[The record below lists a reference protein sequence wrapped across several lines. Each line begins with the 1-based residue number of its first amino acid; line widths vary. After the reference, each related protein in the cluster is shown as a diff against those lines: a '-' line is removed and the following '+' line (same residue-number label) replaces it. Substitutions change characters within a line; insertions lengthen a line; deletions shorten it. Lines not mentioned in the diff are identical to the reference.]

1 MRGDITEQFVLFI
14 INIGVDKMK
23 PTYYGYNP
31 KGAAKYRKDKGIDE
45 SGLGTDGLEGFKSA
59 AKEIAKKGDNAE
71 KKRQSAMVMEADLND
86 QSKGAEDYINKKYG
100 KEDNQWYPSDFS
112 DYKDFENAVLDVM
125 SESEISSKYPNNVWE
140 RAAKRYTKLIYDTEQ
155 ATSPFK
161 KLSKATKSGVKKK

>member
-31 KGAAKYRKDKGIDE
+31 KGAAKYAKDKG
-45 SGLGTDGLEGFKSA
+45 LGDT
-59 AKEIAKKGDNAE
+59 AE

-140 RAAKRYTKLIYDTEQ
+140 RAAKRYTKRIFNTEQ

>member
-31 KGAAKYRKDKGIDE
+31 KGAAKYAKDKG
-45 SGLGTDGLEGFKSA
+45 LGDT
-59 AKEIAKKGDNAE
+59 AE
-71 KKRQSAMVMEADLND
+71 KKRQSAMVMEADYND

-100 KEDNQWYPSDFS
+100 KTGIEWYPSDFS
-112 DYKDFENAVLDVM
+112 DYKEFENAVLDVM
-125 SESEISSKYPNNVWE
+125 SEGEISSKYPNNVWE
-140 RAAKRYTKLIYDTEQ
+140 RAAKRYTKRVFDTEK

-161 KLSKATKSGVKKK
+161 TLSKATKSGAKKK

>member
-1 MRGDITEQFVLFI
+1 
-14 INIGVDKMK
+14 MK

-31 KGAAKYRKDKGIDE
+31 KGAAKYAKDKG
-45 SGLGTDGLEGFKSA
+45 LGDT
-59 AKEIAKKGDNAE
+59 AE

-140 RAAKRYTKLIYDTEQ
+140 RAAKRYTKRIFNTEQ